1 MAVNSGDGLARLL
14 GRPVRK
20 TWLHTTDSGPAPSHV
35 IDFSSPES
43 GILVIS
49 HHFPQFYTTLP
60 HHFPQFFHHS
70 AVIPRDHARSEAVV
84 GNHICCAEELVA
96 HGALSERRD
105 AHGQPVLQKA
115 AERCGE
121 RMVEILVEVPWP
133 SGSGSQM
140 G

>member
-1 MAVNSGDGLARLL
+1 MSLILVL
-14 GRPVRK
+14 RK
-20 TWLHTTDSGPAPSHV
+20 
-35 IDFSSPES
+35 S

-49 HHFPQFYTTLP
+49 RHFPQFYTTLP

-70 AVIPRDHARSEAVV
+70 AIIPRDHARSEAVM

-133 SGSGSQM
+133 
-140 G
+140 